1 MSEFYTRLSN
11 RIISN
16 EIYADSTSEL
26 FGNYIKTLI
35 GEDSKVSKELAKK
48 ITTTSQI
55 FYKSQNDEIKKE
67 GANLLAMLIDTCAEE
82 YPEIIPIANHIFT
95 STGDFPNIRLLE
107 ERFPKVKFKHNFLSE
122 AQFDFRRSL
131 NNVESLNLVLTDFQ
145 KNLWD
150 DLQEGEDVITVAPTS
165 AGKTHI
171 ILNYLLESVLNSV
184 DGAFA
189 VVVVP
194 TRALITEVSSK
205 IYNLAKD
212 RDREGEIEICTIPK
226 DGNFSDKTFFVMT
239 QERLHEVLLRG
250 DISFNYLFIDEAHN
264 ISDESR
270 GVLLHL
276 TLEKVLDNGTPQIII
291 GMPSPQYQNSFTSV
305 FDNINFKKEITSH
318 SPVSKIVMN
327 VKPKGR
333 NLEIERINSRDKITI
348 AKKFNDK
355 KLADIVYRLGKNQSN
370 IIYRN
375 QTNYCE
381 SVANEIAERIK
392 SNENN
397 DALTEAS
404 EYIKHF
410 IHEDFTLAANL
421 MKGVAF
427 HYSPLPTSVRV
438 MVENLAKDG
447 HVKFICCTS
456 TLAEGVNLPAKNLFI
471 QNPFF
476 KKKFGKPERL
486 EDVKINNITGRA
498 GRMLQHFS
506 GNVFLIDQENW
517 AFDDYFTETDKQKE
531 EKIPTYFKLIN
542 DKTWDVKLAL
552 SGQYPG
558 DDEQYKFYS
567 VANKLIKAH
576 DNGSLDVTLS
586 APEINL
592 DRSTINA
599 LKADI
604 ETAFLNLKVSSLVL
618 ESNPTIGYIQQNK
631 VFEFLTSGIDLH
643 EWSLPHPK
651 SEDLFDRI
659 LKISSKLADHGVF
672 LPSGSYTTR
681 YICLISKKWIQG
693 NSLKEMIS
701 EQIHWDKNSTSDGN
715 NDDGDEDTKE
725 VKVNKSVR
733 NVINVI
739 NSDVRFR
746 LSNAIKCYYTLFI
759 LASRI
764 MRSDAQS
771 VKLHY
776 FLEIGACDE
785 RMMDLLNLG
794 LSREAS
800 KEIDEK
806 LPSNISIKSLG
817 DLIDLVKSERISQ
830 IHVVIRKE
838 IEHLINRA

>member
-1 MSEFYTRLSN
+1 MSEFYTKLSN
-11 RIISN
+11 RIINN
-16 EIYADSTSEL
+16 EKFKIGTSEL
-26 FGNYIKTLI
+26 FSGYIKMLI
-35 GEDSKVSKELAKK
+35 GEKETICKELAKN
-48 ITTTSQI
+48 ITTASQI
-55 FYKSQNDEIKKE
+55 FYKSEDEKYLKE
-67 GANLLAMLIDTCAEE
+67 GANLLSMLIDSCGTD
-82 YPEIIPIANHIFT
+82 YPEIIPIAAHVFT
-95 STGDFPNIRLLE
+95 SNGDFPNIELLE
-107 ERFPKVKFKHNFLSE
+107 KRFPEIHFKHNFLSE
-122 AQFDFRRSL
+122 ATLNFRRSL
-131 NNVESLNLVLTDFQ
+131 NNVETLNIILTDFQ
-145 KNLWD
+145 KRLWD
-150 DLQEGEDVITVAPTS
+150 DLQRGDDVITVAPTS

-171 ILNYLLESVLNSV
+171 ILNYLVDSVLDSL

-189 VVVVP
+189 VIVVP

-205 IYNLAKD
+205 IYNLAKE
-212 RDREGEIEICTIPK
+212 RGREKEIEICTIPR

-250 DISFNYLFIDEAHN
+250 DINFNYLFIDEAHN

-305 FDNINFKKEITSH
+305 FNDIAFKKEITNH
-318 SPVSKIVMN
+318 SPVSKLIMN
-327 VKPKGR
+327 VRPKGR
-333 NLEIERINSRDKITI
+333 NLEIDRLYSADKVVIP
-348 AKKFNDK
+348 KNFKEK
-355 KLADIVYRLGKNQSN
+355 KLADIVYRLGKNHSN

-381 SVANEIAERIK
+381 SIAQDISNRIETVADNE
-392 SNENN
+392 
-397 DALTEAS
+397 ALIEAS

-410 IHEDFTLAANL
+410 IHEEFTLASNL
-421 MKGVAF
+421 LKGVAF
-427 HYSPLPTSVRV
+427 HYSPLPTSVRI
-438 MVENLAKDG
+438 MVENLAKEG
-447 HVKFICCTS
+447 HVKYICCTS

-476 KKKFGKPERL
+476 KQKFQSPERL

-506 GNVFLIDQENW
+506 GNVFLIEQDKW
-517 AFDDYFTETDKQKE
+517 AFDDYFTESDELKE

-542 DKTWDVKLAL
+542 DKTDDVIMAL
-552 SGQYPG
+552 SGQYPRE
-558 DDEQYKFYS
+558 DEQYKFYS
-567 VANKLIKAH
+567 VANKLIKAF
-576 DNGSLDVTLS
+576 DNGSLDNTLT
-586 APEINL
+586 APEVKL
-592 DRSTINA
+592 DSHIIRR
-599 LKADI
+599 LKNNV
-604 ETAFLNLKVSSLVL
+604 EQAFLNLKVSSLIL

-631 VFEFLTSGIDLH
+631 VYEFLMSEVDLH

-651 SEDLFDRI
+651 SEDLYERL
-659 LKISSKLADHGVF
+659 LKISSKLIEYGVF
-672 LPSGSYTTR
+672 IPSGNYTAK

-701 EQIHWDKNSTSDGN
+701 EQIYWDNASPSQDAN
-715 NDDGDEDTKE
+715 DEDEGINE

-746 LSNAIKCYYTLFI
+746 LSNAIKCYYTLFV
-759 LASRI
+759 LAAR
-764 MRSDAQS
+764 MKRSNVQS

-776 FLEIGACDE
+776 FLEIGASDE

-806 LPSNISIKSLG
+806 VPSGEPIKNLA
-817 DLIDLVKSERISQ
+817 DLIRLLDSESISR
-830 IHVVIRKE
+830 IHVVIKKE
-838 IEHLINRA
+838 IEHLVNRS